1 MIEIHRTAL
10 ILAPAKV
17 VYDIINDIEIY
28 PIFLDGVVSAKI
40 LEQSS
45 THMLGQLV
53 IKKAGVEKTIVTR
66 NQLVEPSSIEMTLE
80 QGPLDSL
87 TGTWT
92 ITPLSDQGCKVAFDL
107 RFSVKKGIKAM
118 AFGAVFKQV
127 ANNMVDAFVQRASEI
142 HPS

>member
-1 MIEIHRTAL
+1 
-10 ILAPAKV
+10 
-17 VYDIINDIEIY
+17 
-28 PIFLDGVVSAKI
+28 
-40 LEQSS
+40 
-45 THMLGQLV
+45 MLGQLV

>member
-45 THMLGQLV
+45 SHMLGQLV

-107 RFSVKKGIKAM
+107 RFGVKKGIKAM

>member
-10 ILAPAKV
+10 ILAPAKA
-17 VYDIINDIEIY
+17 VYDIINDIEVY
-28 PIFLDGVVSAKI
+28 PQFLDGVVSAQV
-40 LEQSS
+40 LEHSS

-66 NQLVEPSSIEMTLE
+66 NKLVEPTMINMTLE

-87 TGTWT
+87 TGVWT
-92 ITPLSDQGCKVAFDL
+92 ITPLSDHGCKVALDL
-107 RFSVKKGIKAM
+107 SFSVKKGIKAI

-127 ANNMVDAFVQRASEI
+127 ANSMVDAFVQRANEL